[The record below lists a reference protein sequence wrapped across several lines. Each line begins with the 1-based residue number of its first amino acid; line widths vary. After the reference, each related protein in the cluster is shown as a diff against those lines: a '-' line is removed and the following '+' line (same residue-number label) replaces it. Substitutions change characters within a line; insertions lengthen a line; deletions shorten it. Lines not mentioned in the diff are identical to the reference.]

1 MKGRTIK
8 KVFLLVLLLVSSV
21 AVEGKED
28 VEIIGRDMDSTGL
41 VSSYTG
47 HDFYIGGADA
57 AYLDHICWK
66 YILPSSDGKENVV
79 IQKSDTKDFSIPQI
93 DDASKYHINI
103 NGEIDAKIVLE
114 GEVRGLKISCVYNL
128 SLELKPRIKSVKVVK
143 IVSNMPKY
151 ESYDVYYDVEY
162 VGSDELFISVEEE
175 YGGAMSS
182 QIIKEPFYAH
192 VKSANITAPYYAW
205 IDISAENK
213 YGKDVYTLELPPYG
227 NVAGIN
233 NLQLDDKHF
242 VVRDLYGN
250 RKLSTNS
257 FSSLQS
263 LPAGVYLVEVYSGK
277 TRIKTIKFYRK

>member
-1 MKGRTIK
+1 MKRRTIK

-41 VSSYTG
+41 VSFYTG

-79 IQKSDTKDFSIPQI
+79 FQKSDTKDFSIPQI

-103 NGEIDAKIVLE
+103 NGDIDAKIILE

-128 SLELKPRIKSVKVVK
+128 TLELKPRIKSVKVVK

-151 ESYDVYYDVEY
+151 DSYDVYYDVEY
-162 VGSDELFISVEEE
+162 VGSDELFVSVEEE
-175 YGGAMSS
+175 YGGGMSS

-192 VKSANITAPYYAW
+192 VKSEYITALDEILRSLESEANQELDELEKENIDELY
-205 IDISAENK
+205 IDI
-213 YGKDVYTLELPPYG
+213 
-227 NVAGIN
+227 
-233 NLQLDDKHF
+233 
-242 VVRDLYGN
+242 
-250 RKLSTNS
+250 
-257 FSSLQS
+257 
-263 LPAGVYLVEVYSGK
+263 
-277 TRIKTIKFYRK
+277 

>member
-79 IQKSDTKDFSIPQI
+79 FQKSDTKDFSIPQI

-103 NGEIDAKIVLE
+103 NGDIDAKIVLE

-128 SLELKPRIKSVKVVK
+128 TLELKPRIKSVKVVK

-151 ESYDVYYDVEY
+151 DSYDVYYDVEY

-175 YGGAMSS
+175 YGGGMSS

-192 VKSANITAPYYAW
+192 VKSENITAPYYAW

-233 NLQLDDKHF
+233 NLQLDDRHF
-242 VVRDLYGN
+242 IVRDLYGN

-257 FSSLQS
+257 FGSLQS

>member
-103 NGEIDAKIVLE
+103 NGDIDAKIVLE
-114 GEVRGLKISCVYNL
+114 GEVRGQKISCVYNL
-128 SLELKPRIKSVKVVK
+128 TLELKPRIKSVKVVK

-151 ESYDVYYDVEY
+151 DSYDVYYDVEY
-162 VGSDELFISVEEE
+162 VGSDELFVSVEEE
-175 YGGAMSS
+175 YGGAM
-182 QIIKEPFYAH
+182 
-192 VKSANITAPYYAW
+192 
-205 IDISAENK
+205 
-213 YGKDVYTLELPPYG
+213 
-227 NVAGIN
+227 
-233 NLQLDDKHF
+233 
-242 VVRDLYGN
+242 
-250 RKLSTNS
+250 
-257 FSSLQS
+257 
-263 LPAGVYLVEVYSGK
+263 
-277 TRIKTIKFYRK
+277 

>member
-47 HDFYIGGADA
+47 HDFYISGADA
-57 AYLDHICWK
+57 AYLNHICWK

-79 IQKSDTKDFSIPQI
+79 FQKSDTKDFSIPQI

-103 NGEIDAKIVLE
+103 NGDIDAKIVLE

-128 SLELKPRIKSVKVVK
+128 TLELKPRIKSVKVVK

-151 ESYDVYYDVEY
+151 DSYDVYYDVEY

-192 VKSANITAPYYAW
+192 VKSENITAPYYAW

-233 NLQLDDKHF
+233 NLQLDDRHF
-242 VVRDLYGN
+242 IVRDLYGN

>member
-1 MKGRTIK
+1 M
-8 KVFLLVLLLVSSV
+8 
-21 AVEGKED
+21 
-28 VEIIGRDMDSTGL
+28 
-41 VSSYTG
+41 
-47 HDFYIGGADA
+47 
-57 AYLDHICWK
+57 
-66 YILPSSDGKENVV
+66 
-79 IQKSDTKDFSIPQI
+79 
-93 DDASKYHINI
+93 
-103 NGEIDAKIVLE
+103 
-114 GEVRGLKISCVYNL
+114 NL
-128 SLELKPRIKSVKVVK
+128 TLELKPRIKSVKVVK

-151 ESYDVYYDVEY
+151 DSYDVYYDVEY

-175 YGGAMSS
+175 YGGGMSS

-192 VKSANITAPYYAW
+192 VKSENITAPYYAW

-242 VVRDLYGN
+242 IVRDLYGN

-263 LPAGVYLVEVYSGK
+263 LPTGVYLVEVYSGK

>member
-79 IQKSDTKDFSIPQI
+79 IQESDTKDFSIPQI

-114 GEVRGLKISCVYNL
+114 GEVRGQKISCVYNL

-182 QIIKEPFYAH
+182 QIIKEPFCAH

-233 NLQLDDKHF
+233 NLQLDDRHF
-242 VVRDLYGN
+242 IVRDLYGN